1 MSKILLDGVSL
12 ALGRE
17 YTASS
22 AYLLQFEGSISSDLA
37 TIIWEGWAL
46 GKCRFFIWTAAM
58 NKVLTA
64 DALLLRGW
72 ENKYFCPLCMRKR
85 EPLPSSSRVRLVQT
99 VVGDTGRA
107 VSATLPQPELMG
119 RAHRSRIGYTF
130 ASLSRRLTTEMVH
143 IPCGCL
149 LVGSFGESLIIF

>member
-72 ENKYFCPLCMRKR
+72 ENKYFCPLCMRNR
-85 EPLPSSSRVRLVQT
+85 ENPFHLLVECAWSKQLWETLAVQFQLPSPNPNSWGGHIDQGLATRLHHFL
-99 VVGDTGRA
+99 A
-107 VSATLPQPELMG
+107 ASLPKW
-119 RAHRSRIGYTF
+119 YTF
-130 ASLSRRLTTEMVH
+130 LADA
-143 IPCGCL
+143 C
-149 LVGSFGESLIIF
+149 